1 MEIGVGGFL
10 AFLVLLV
17 LAFFVGMF
25 VAYLIYRKNIKKITE
40 AQLAIMNGQGG
51 ARPAADVVKSVY
63 DILTK

>member
-1 MEIGVGGFL
+1 MEIGAGGFL